1 MKKRETDG
9 SIVGGLFLLFFLL
22 LVHVLCSIFCC
33 TAASEL
39 QSGKKVHD
47 VCVAEMTSF
56 HKITLGM
63 PVSINTE
70 SLESL
75 TAVPGIGPKLAELII
90 RERESLGGFKSLDEI
105 LSIKGIGPALYG
117 KISPYLVL

>member
-1 MKKRETDG
+1 MKKKQADVR
-9 SIVGGLFLLFFLL
+9 IVGGLFLLFFLL
-22 LVHVLCSIFCC
+22 FVHALCSFFCC
-33 TAASEL
+33 TSVTEL

-47 VCVAEMTSF
+47 VCNAEMTCF

-63 PVSINTE
+63 PVPINTG
-70 SLESL
+70 SFDSL

-90 RERESLGGFKSLDEI
+90 RERESIGGFKSLDEI

>member
-1 MKKRETDG
+1 M
-9 SIVGGLFLLFFLL
+9 VGGLFLLFFLL

-33 TAASEL
+33 TAASE
-39 QSGKKVHD
+39 
-47 VCVAEMTSF
+47 MTSF
-56 HKITLGM
+56 HKITFGM

>member
-1 MKKRETDG
+1 M
-9 SIVGGLFLLFFLL
+9 VGGLFLLFFLL
-22 LVHVLCSIFCC
+22 LVHALCSIFCC

-47 VCVAEMTSF
+47 FCKAEMTGF

-75 TAVPGIGPKLAELII
+75 TAVPGIGPKLAELIV
-90 RERESLGGFKSLDEI
+90 RERERSGGFRRLDEI
-105 LSIKGIGPALYG
+105 LSIRGIGPVLYG

>member
-1 MKKRETDG
+1 MKKREVDG
-9 SIVGGLFLLFFLL
+9 SMVGGLFLLFSLL
-22 LVHVLCSIFCC
+22 LVHSLCSILCC
-33 TAASEL
+33 TAGSEV

-47 VCVAEMTSF
+47 FCKAEMTAF

-90 RERESLGGFKSLDEI
+90 RERERSGGFRSLDEI
-105 LSIKGIGPALYG
+105 LSIRGIGSVLYG